1 MYAYSL
7 ILNIVVSPDT
17 SDVQMVCGVLT
28 QEKATVLCSFSE
40 GSLAIGCQVTLALE
54 LNNETVHNFTRDP
67 SSRLAMGHLS
77 VEISAV
83 SDGGYML
90 YASDIEPDGTIGEI
104 RIEGNFS
111 TSCSHND
118 LPAGG
123 EIIFFAHFMCTV
135 TTLDTIISSD
145 GAPFPLLAVTLS
157 SIGAVLLVLIFTLT
171 LIFAAQ
177 QRLACVRS
185 QQGNFG
191 GYLQCTCILWEER
204 EDYMFIYTLPFGDIF
219 ICNNNL

>member
-54 LNNETVHNFTRDP
+54 LNNETVHHFTRDP

-135 TTLDTIISSD
+135 NSYFGYHYFFRRCTIPTTRSDPIINRSCPT
-145 GAPFPLLAVTLS
+145 GAHIHSHSHLCCSATS
-157 SIGAVLLVLIFTLT
+157 GM
-171 LIFAAQ
+171 
-177 QRLACVRS
+177 
-185 QQGNFG
+185 
-191 GYLQCTCILWEER
+191 CTKSTR
-204 EDYMFIYTLPFGDIF
+204 
-219 ICNNNL
+219 

>member
-1 MYAYSL
+1 MYSL
-7 ILNIVVSPDT
+7 YPDT

-28 QEKATVLCSFSE
+28 KEKATVLCSFSE

-104 RIEGNFS
+104 RIVGNIS
-111 TSCSHND
+111 TSCSQMTC
-118 LPAGG
+118 L
-123 EIIFFAHFMCTV
+123 E
-135 TTLDTIISSD
+135 
-145 GAPFPLLAVTLS
+145 
-157 SIGAVLLVLIFTLT
+157 
-171 LIFAAQ
+171 
-177 QRLACVRS
+177 VR
-185 QQGNFG
+185 
-191 GYLQCTCILWEER
+191 
-204 EDYMFIYTLPFGDIF
+204 
-219 ICNNNL
+219 

>member
-1 MYAYSL
+1 
-7 ILNIVVSPDT
+7 
-17 SDVQMVCGVLT
+17 MVCGVLT
-28 QEKATVLCSFSE
+28 KEKATSFSE

-54 LNNETVHNFTRDP
+54 LNNETVHHLTRDP
-67 SSRLAMGHLS
+67 SSRLAMGNLS
-77 VEISAV
+77 IKISAV

-104 RIEGNFS
+104 RIVGNFS
-111 TSCSHND
+111 TSCSQNG
-118 LPAGG
+118 LPAG

-135 TTLDTIISSD
+135 TTVDTIISSD
-145 GAPFPLLAVTLS
+145 GAPFPLLAVTLPL
-157 SIGAVLLVLIFTLT
+157 IGAVLLVLIFTIT

-177 QRLACVRS
+177 QRLPRVRS

-204 EDYMFIYTLPFGDIF
+204 EDYMFIYTLSFGDIF